1 MLCQRY
7 TYLLTL
13 GGNLKI
19 EIKQL
24 IKKTCKIIP
33 YLVII
38 AFGILCFKWF
48 EFSNANNHK
57 LLEPVVNG
65 VVGGVVTSILI
76 FVFSI
81 LWRSNITPW
90 IENLLY
96 KDTKIEG
103 IWNGVLVPYIGIEEI
118 DKRRLKFA
126 IGIVER
132 RRKKRKEGSEK
143 ESNCGTEVSASSV
156 DENGIKQVEAELI
169 LKNSER
175 NTSEPGEVVDRK
187 VIIKPL
193 SQGSPIEVRLEIK
206 RIGHQ
211 ITGTLVEIGGA
222 SQIHTYEVSG
232 SFKNLI
238 LTGVYENDDRSH
250 IDRGSLSLMLKNNGS
265 NLEGFFSSYAD
276 QEHCT
281 MPFKCMLTRQTK

>member
-1 MLCQRY
+1 MKV
-7 TYLLTL
+7 TF
-13 GGNLKI
+13 K
-19 EIKQL
+19 KA
-24 IKKTCKIIP
+24 IKKNCKAIP
-33 YLVII
+33 YLVIV
-38 AFGILCFKWF
+38 AFGVLCFKWF
-48 EFSNANNHK
+48 EFSNAQNHK

-65 VVGGVVTSILI
+65 VVGGIVTSVLI

-103 IWNGVLVPYIGIEEI
+103 IWNGVLVPYIGIDEI

-126 IGIVER
+126 VGIVER
-132 RRKKRKEGSEK
+132 RRRNRKDRSDK
-143 ESNCGTEVSASSV
+143 PASSSTEVSASST
-156 DENGIKQVEAELI
+156 DENGTSQIDAELI
-169 LKNSER
+169 LKNSEA
-175 NTSEPGEVVDRK
+175 TSSSGRVDEVLERK
-187 VIIKPL
+187 VVIKSL
-193 SQGSPIEVRLEIK
+193 SKGAPIEVRLEIK

-265 NLEGFFSSYAD
+265 KLEGFFSSYAD

-281 MPFKCMLTRQTK
+281 MPFKCVLNRQIK

>member
-1 MLCQRY
+1 
-7 TYLLTL
+7 
-13 GGNLKI
+13 LKVSF
-19 EIKQL
+19 
-24 IKKTCKIIP
+24 KKALKKSCDYIP
-33 YLVII
+33 YLVIA
-38 AFGILCFKWF
+38 AFGVLCFKWF
-48 EFSNANNHK
+48 EFSSAQNHK
-57 LLEPVVNG
+57 LLEPVING
-65 VVGGVVTSILI
+65 VVGGIVTSVLI

-90 IENLLY
+90 IEDLLY

-103 IWNGVLVPYIGIEEI
+103 IWTGVLVPYIGIDEI

-126 IGIVER
+126 VGIVER
-132 RRKKRKEGSEK
+132 RKRNRRSSPDKQVS
-143 ESNCGTEVSASSV
+143 SSTEVSASSI
-156 DENGIKQVEAELI
+156 DENGSNQIEAELI
-169 LKNSER
+169 LKNADMTSSTDAKDELIER
-175 NTSEPGEVVDRK
+175 K
-187 VIIKPL
+187 IVIKAL
-193 SQGSPIEVRLEIK
+193 SQGVPIEVRLEIK

-265 NLEGFFSSYAD
+265 KLEGFFSSYAD
-276 QEHCT
+276 QDHCT
-281 MPFKCMLTRQTK
+281 VPFKCVLNRQVK

>member
-1 MLCQRY
+1 MKVSFKKI
-7 TYLLTL
+7 
-13 GGNLKI
+13 LK
-19 EIKQL
+19 KS
-24 IKKTCKIIP
+24 CDFIP
-33 YLVII
+33 YLVI
-38 AFGILCFKWF
+38 ASFGALCFKWF
-48 EFSNANNHK
+48 EFSSTQNHK
-57 LLEPVVNG
+57 LLEPVING
-65 VVGGVVTSILI
+65 VVGGIVTSVLI

-103 IWNGVLVPYIGIEEI
+103 IWNGVLVPYIGIDEI

-126 IGIVER
+126 VGIVER
-132 RRKKRKEGSEK
+132 RKRNHKSDPDK
-143 ESNCGTEVSASSV
+143 QVRSSTEVSASSI
-156 DENGIKQVEAELI
+156 DENGSNQIEAELI
-169 LKNSER
+169 LKNADQ
-175 NTSEPGEVVDRK
+175 TSSTDAKDELIDRK
-187 VIIKPL
+187 IVIKPL
-193 SQGSPIEVRLEIK
+193 SHGVPIEVRLEIN

-265 NLEGFFSSYAD
+265 KLEGFFSSYAD
-276 QEHCT
+276 QDHCT
-281 MPFKCMLTRQTK
+281 VPFKCVLNRQVK